1 MLLGGRETQP
11 TRLRLGFP
19 FKALFGVQG
28 LGLLGERERERDAYT
43 YRYTYIHIYIYVH
56 RGQREYRDVLQHEG
70 LGLAGLG
77 CRV

>member
-28 LGLLGERERERDAYT
+28 LGLLGEREREMHIHIDIHT
-43 YRYTYIHIYIYVH
+43 YIYIYVH
-56 RGQREYRDVLQHEG
+56 GGQREYRDVLQHEG